1 MRSLTF
7 FFLIW
12 KLQLPRA
19 SLSALIT
26 SHHHLSSVHTCATS
40 RKTANAYGTTCGN
53 GDLNRAAKLTIP
65 TLGAS
70 SVASDLGP
78 SIQSVASSSTPSS
91 DICVGNVMILIP
103 SKGVA
108 DTCRSKFGSRSPV
121 GNPTGELVFFAS
133 YSNQGITEKLFE
145 LTSRAAFL

>member
-26 SHHHLSSVHTCATS
+26 SHHHLFSVHTSPTS
-40 RKTANAYGTTCGN
+40 RKTANAYCTKCGN
-53 GDLNRAAKLTIP
+53 GKLNRGAKLTIP
-65 TLGAS
+65 TLSAS

-78 SIQSVASSSTPSS
+78 SIQSVASTSTPSA

-121 GNPTGELVFFAS
+121 GNPTGELVFLAS
-133 YSNQGITEKLFE
+133 YSNQGIAALHFD
-145 LTSRAAFL
+145 LTS